1 MTAALLPL
9 LVLAPIAVAAVLAV
23 LPERARPAVAI
34 AGVLATSAVAVAVV
48 LDVARNGPVE
58 LVLAGWDLPLGIA
71 LRADA
76 LAAAFLGLTAVVG
89 PAVTIY
95 ATGHEKV
102 RGGPAFWPLWLF
114 LLGALNGVW
123 IAGDLFNA
131 YVTLELVTVAAVS
144 LVALGGSGAAG
155 AALRYLF
162 VAVVGS
168 LLFLLAV
175 ALVYGETGT
184 LDMVRAGEGMA
195 DSPLL
200 PVVLV
205 LCAVGLGAKLA
216 LVPLH
221 SWLPVAH
228 PAAPAAVSA
237 VLSALVIKASLVV
250 LLRVWFTLAPGTP
263 AAARVGTVV
272 AAFGALAVVWGAVMA
287 LRRRRLK
294 QIVAY
299 STVSQVGYLVLVLAL
314 ASPLDGVIDD
324 AAVAGWTGGVLIALA
339 HGLAKAAMFLAAGTL
354 ALAYGSD
361 RLAGLRGAVTRMPMT
376 VAALGVA
383 GVSLAGLPP
392 TFGFVPKWQLLS
404 SSIASDEW
412 WWFVP
417 LLVGGLLA
425 FAYTAV
431 MVRATFNVPGDDDVP
446 TPQRV
451 SAVLSVTPF
460 VLAVLAVVLGLA
472 AAPLAELIGS
482 GYPGSVLDPAAGA
495 R

>member
-9 LVLAPIAVAAVLAV
+9 LVLLPIAAGAVLAV
-23 LPERARPAVAI
+23 LPDRARPAVAI
-34 AGVLATSAVAVAVV
+34 TAVLATSAVSIAVC
-48 LDVARNGPVE
+48 LGVADAGTAE
-58 LVLAGWDLPLGIA
+58 LVLAGWDVPIGVA

-76 LAAAFLGLTAVVG
+76 VSVAMLGLTGVVG
-89 PAVTIY
+89 TAVTVY

-102 RGGPAFWPLWLF
+102 RGGPAFWPLWLL

-123 IAGDLFNA
+123 VAGDLFNA
-131 YVTLELVTVAAVS
+131 YVTLELVTVAAVA
-144 LVALGGSGAAG
+144 LVALGGRGAAG

-184 LDMVRAGEGMA
+184 LDTVRAGEGMA

-200 PVVLV
+200 PVVLA
-205 LCAVGLGAKLA
+205 LCAVGLGAKMA

-250 LLRVWFTLAPGTP
+250 LLRVWFVLAPGTP
-263 AAARVGTVV
+263 AAAAVGTVV
-272 AAFGALAVVWGAVMA
+272 AAFGAVAVLWGAVMA

-314 ASPLDGVIDD
+314 ASPLDGVVDA
-324 AAVAGWTGGVLIALA
+324 AAVAGWTGGITMALA
-339 HGLAKAAMFLAAGTL
+339 HGLAKTAMFLAVGTL
-354 ALAYGSD
+354 ALAYGTD
-361 RLAGLRGAVTRMPMT
+361 RLEGLHGAVSHLPMT
-376 VAALGVA
+376 VAALA
-383 GVSLAGLPP
+383 ISGVSLAGLPP
-392 TFGFVPKWQLLS
+392 TFGFVPKWQLMTS
-404 SSIASDEW
+404 TVASDEW

-417 LLVGGLLA
+417 LLLGGLLA

-431 MVRATFNVPGDDDVP
+431 MVRATFNVPGGDDVP
-446 TPQRV
+446 TPSVRV
-451 SAVLSVTPF
+451 PAVLAITPF

-472 AAPLAELIGS
+472 AMPLVELVEA
-482 GYPGSVLDPAAGA
+482 GYPGGGA